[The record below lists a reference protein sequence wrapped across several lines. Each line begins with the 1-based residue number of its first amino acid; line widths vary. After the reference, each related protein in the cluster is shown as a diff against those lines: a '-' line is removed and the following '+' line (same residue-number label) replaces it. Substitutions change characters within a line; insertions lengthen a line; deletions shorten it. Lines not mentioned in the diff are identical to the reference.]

1 MRTLLF
7 ALNSMHINHL
17 KTGTTDSG
25 GRHTPR
31 DCPKDC
37 NDSQSYI
44 SSFKT
49 QRLTKSLGKSR
60 CNRRTYTSHHFQSTA
75 KRKAKILYMVSFL
88 LSNHKIC
95 IRDTFFV
102 QKQARFYKRGST
114 GSLSKASTPNE
125 HSCTL

>member
-49 QRLTKSLGKSR
+49 QKLTKSLGKPDAIAE
-60 CNRRTYTSHHFQSTA
+60 RTHPIIFNQPQSE
-75 KRKAKILYMVSFL
+75 RLKII
-88 LSNHKIC
+88 HC
-95 IRDTFFV
+95 IFPSV
-102 QKQARFYKRGST
+102 
-114 GSLSKASTPNE
+114 
-125 HSCTL
+125 